1 MKNTVLKFLTL
12 GAALCGMSAWAGVAK
27 IGETEYDTVSAAF
40 SAATSGQVVVMT
52 ADAEEAGWMYSSGEN
67 RVTFYISDKNVGLD
81 LNGHALSLPNSWI
94 AIWGA
99 SGTLTVSDSSV
110 GGTGRFLFGTHTY
123 KIVTDGYVKD
133 GALIV
138 TGGTFNYDVT
148 SSCASGYWTESTGGS
163 YRVLAK
169 PNVDDSF
176 SRDASGAYVI
186 STVDELRLFAKFVNS
201 GTTFSGKKVVL
212 GADLDLDS
220 VEWSPIGTSGH
231 SFRGAFDGQ
240 DHVVSNLKT
249 SDSAANDVGFFGYVS
264 NPASI
269 RNLRLHNVDIKGNLD
284 VGAVVGDGYTG
295 GGIENCHV
303 TGDIRING
311 CWYVG
316 GIGGNGYISPI
327 KNCSVEGKAG
337 SAITMNTEPHGS
349 AGYFGGIWGFRGEGA
364 NVIEN
369 CTVKNISVEADCN
382 GVGGVVGIL
391 HYGNVV
397 RNCTLE
403 NVMVTLHDLH
413 DEGADFL
420 GLIAGGNT
428 GTKDSPGIVSGC
440 TVTSSSAVC
449 LKNGEEIAV
458 KRQVGTRGSSTDRP
472 YYQVTD
478 NDGKIIEGRFPSVPS
493 GAIADGLASEK
504 ESEDAWVIQPEVVP
518 EPVSSVVASENV
530 LAIKRVPGAGKDEVV
545 AAVPWKALVA
555 TQDITVDKLI
565 ATGVANGDVIAAWDQ
580 AARKYRTWTYDA
592 AAGAW
597 TPATDAKTNVSDPA
611 AVDYTLARG
620 QAVWYTRKNPSA
632 AYSEIGSYLSGTV
645 TTATVA
651 GGATP
656 ANKPVNNLLVNPF
669 YQAVD
674 LTKIP
679 GASGDQIQTLH
690 DMRVYTN
697 KGGQWGTNKL
707 VTTESPFGPVKQPQ
721 FDAATGPVVVPA
733 GQGFWYISKG
743 GAPAIDW
750 KAIKA
755 GAQEPAPAS

>member
-1 MKNTVLKFLTL
+1 MKNTALKFLML
-12 GAALCGMSAWAGVAK
+12 GAVLCGMNAWAGVAK
-27 IGETEYDTVSAAF
+27 IGE
-40 SAATSGQVVVMT
+40 
-52 ADAEEAGWMYSSGEN
+52 
-67 RVTFYISDKNVGLD
+67 
-81 LNGHALSLPNSWI
+81 
-94 AIWGA
+94 
-99 SGTLTVSDSSV
+99 
-110 GGTGRFLFGTHTY
+110 
-123 KIVTDGYVKD
+123 
-133 GALIV
+133 
-138 TGGTFNYDVT
+138 
-148 SSCASGYWTESTGGS
+148 
-163 YRVLAK
+163 
-169 PNVDDSF
+169 NVDGSF
-176 SRDASGAYVI
+176 SRDAGGAYVI

-220 VEWSPIGTSGH
+220 VEWLPIGTSGH
-231 SFRGAFDGQ
+231 SFCGAFDGQ
-240 DHVVSNLKT
+240 GHAVLNLKT

-269 RNLRLHNVDIKGNLD
+269 RNLTLHNVDIKGKLH

-337 SAITMNTEPHGS
+337 SAITMNREPYGS

-397 RNCTLE
+397 RSCTLE

-420 GLIAGGNT
+420 GLIAGGNV
-428 GTKDSPGIVSGC
+428 GTKDSPGIVFGC

-478 NDGKIIEGRFPSVPS
+478 NDGKLIEGRFPSVPS

-504 ESEDAWVIQPEVVP
+504 ENEDAWVIQPEVVP

-530 LAIKRVPGAGKDEVV
+530 LAIKRVPGVEGAAAGSEVV
-545 AAVPWKALVA
+545 AAVPWRNVA
-555 TQDITVDKLI
+555 VTGDVTVDRLI
-565 ATGVANGDVIAAWDQ
+565 ATGVAVNDEIAAWDSSEK
-580 AARKYRTWTYDA
+580 KYYIWKYTSSGWVA
-592 AAGAW
+592 S
-597 TPATDAKTNVSDPA
+597 TDAKTNVTAPDATAYKPQ
-611 AVDYTLARG
+611 RG
-620 QAVWYTRKNPSA
+620 QAVWYKRQTPGV
-632 AYSEIGSYLSGTV
+632 AYSQIGGYVSGNVVTETV
-645 TTATVA
+645 EGGTASAVIDNLLINPYYEAVELTKLTGCAAGDAIQVFDTGKVYTYKSL
-651 GGATP
+651 GGALKWTIHTRTP
-656 ANKPVNNLLVNPF
+656 VK
-669 YQAVD
+669 
-674 LTKIP
+674 
-679 GASGDQIQTLH
+679 
-690 DMRVYTN
+690 
-697 KGGQWGTNKL
+697 
-707 VTTESPFGPVKQPQ
+707 SPFGVVYQVG
-721 FDAATGPVVVPA
+721 DAAVDSIPLPA
-733 GQGFWYISKG
+733 GVGFWYVSKG
-743 GAPAIDW
+743 GTPTIDW
-750 KAIKA
+750 KAIAPPA
-755 GAQEPAPAS
+755 GE